1 MDIIPFAP
9 FPIKTLKRIS
19 EPFEGLGYRLLKLF
33 SSLENDLSTSG
44 LMLSVEEYGAIIAFS
59 FFFYS
64 LIFSILMVTV
74 LSKFVFTFS
83 KIGSIIVPHFV
94 LLGILIGI
102 VIGFLVVVQMIAYP
116 NIRTRKR
123 VRDIEKNL
131 VFALRTILVQLKSR
145 VSLFDSLY
153 MIASTN
159 RYGQLSIEMKK
170 AVDKINT
177 GVDEED
183 ALQELAVNNPS
194 PYLRKAL
201 WQIVNGMKAG
211 ADVSDILTE
220 SVSSMTREQQIEI
233 EKYGN
238 SLKIL
243 SLVYLM
249 MGVIIPA
256 LGLTFLIVIGSFP
269 KMNISEIMFWG
280 LLGGI
285 ILAQFM
291 FVGLMKS
298 KRPNLMS
305 D

>member
-1 MDIIPFAP
+1 MEIIPFAP
-9 FPIKTLKRIS
+9 FPINTLKKMS
-19 EPFEGLGYRLLKLF
+19 EPFEGMGYRLSKISPHLGK
-33 SSLENDLSTSG
+33 DLSTSG
-44 LMLSVEEYGAIIAFS
+44 MKLSAQEYGSIMAFS
-59 FFFYS
+59 FFFYTAV
-64 LIFSILMVTV
+64 FSVLMVAV
-74 LSKFVFTFS
+74 LSKFVTTS
-83 KIGSIIVPHFV
+83 SRIGTLSIPHYIVV
-94 LLGILIGI
+94 GICIGI
-102 VIGFLVVVQMIAYP
+102 MVGFLVVVQMIAYP
-116 NIRTRKR
+116 KIRTKKR

-159 RYGQLSIEMKK
+159 RYGQLSVEMKK

-177 GVDEED
+177 GIDEED

-233 EKYGN
+233 ENYGN

-249 MGVIIPA
+249 LGVIIPA

-269 KMNISEIMFWG
+269 KMKISEFMFWG
-280 LLGGI
+280 LLGAI
-285 ILAQFM
+285 LLAQFM

>member
-9 FPIKTLKRIS
+9 FPIKALKKIS
-19 EPFEGLGYRLLKLF
+19 EPFEGFGYRLSKL
-33 SSLENDLSTSG
+33 SPSLEKDLSTSG
-44 LMLSVEEYGAIIAFS
+44 IKLSVEEYGAVMAFS
-59 FFFYS
+59 FFFYI
-64 LIFSILMVTV
+64 LIFSILMIVV
-74 LSKFVFTFS
+74 LSKFVTTFS
-83 KIGSIIVPHFV
+83 KIGAISVPHF
-94 LLGILIGI
+94 ILVGI
-102 VIGFLVVVQMIAYP
+102 VIGIVVGFLVIIQMIAYP
-116 NIRTRKR
+116 KIRTKKR
-123 VRDIEKNL
+123 VRDIERNL

-159 RYGQLSIEMKK
+159 RYGQLSVEMKK

-177 GVDEED
+177 GIDEED

-249 MGVIIPA
+249 LGVIIPA

-269 KMNISEIMFWG
+269 KMKISELMFWG
-280 LLGGI
+280 LLGGVL
-285 ILAQFM
+285 LAQFM